1 MLRDQSCETDKFFN
15 GPSYHLNRKSLILC
29 GGWPYLNPRKRKI
42 IWWTINLAIFT
53 AWVPELI
60 YIIEIFDD
68 TQKVIYCTMAFLI
81 SYLAF
86 CASVNAV
93 VNHNSMKQV
102 LDSLKDNWNDL
113 QNDEEREIFEK
124 YANFGKIFT
133 IGLSGTNASH
143 FHLAIIELHNF
154 SVCYFGNLSLYFV
167 SPLIPSMLHYRA
179 TGNWTT
185 PEKNF
190 LEVEYF
196 VDPVKYY
203 WHIYVHGAQAGTWV
217 VCVLTAYDSF
227 FIVLVQH
234 CCGMFAVLGYDKF
247 NFEKFA
253 IENEVRGLCRY
264 KIQKMDKEIYD
275 YRHDRQSVVEKI
287 EKIVMYHLHC
297 LKFAKKIEDFFC
309 MQMIQ
314 QIMIN
319 TIIISVCGSQAIK
332 LADDSLQETF
342 RYAYLSC
349 STIFRLTIFNI
360 LGQSVFD
367 QSLRKRPALQSLGC
381 QDTLLESYYL
391 FDANENCDVLLH
403 DDYPNVMRCLFLMI
417 KAQAIIIRH

>member
-133 IGLSGTNASH
+133 IGLS
-143 FHLAIIELHNF
+143 
-154 SVCYFGNLSLYFV
+154 VCYFGNLSLYFV

-234 CCGMFAVLGYDKF
+234 CCGMFAVLG
-247 NFEKFA
+247 
-253 IENEVRGLCRY
+253 Y

-367 QSLRKRPALQSLGC
+367 QSLRVYDHLIYTSWYEYPTETRKLFIILYNRSAQPCNLSGAKILCLNLITYS
-381 QDTLLESYYL
+381 TLMRTAMSY
-391 FDANENCDVLLH
+391 C
-403 DDYPNVMRCLFLMI
+403 MMI
-417 KAQAIIIRH
+417 IQTL

>member
-1 MLRDQSCETDKFFN
+1 MLRDQNLETDKFFN
-15 GPSYHLNRKSLILC
+15 GPLYHLNRKSLILV
-29 GGWPYLNPRKRKI
+29 GGWPYLNPRKREI
-42 IWWTINLAIFT
+42 IWCTLNLAIFT

-86 CASVNAV
+86 CASVNAA

-124 YANFGKIFT
+124 YANFGKIFS
-133 IGLSGTNASH
+133 IGLSA
-143 FHLAIIELHNF
+143 
-154 SVCYFGNLSLYFV
+154 CYTGNLSLYFV
-167 SPLIPSMLHYRA
+167 SPLIPSMLHFRA

-185 PEKNF
+185 PERNF
-190 LEVEYF
+190 VEVEYF

-217 VCVLTAYDSF
+217 VCLLMAYDSL

-234 CCGMFAVLGYDKF
+234 CCGMFAVLGYVIKLTL
-247 NFEKFA
+247 
-253 IENEVRGLCRY
+253 ENSYTIGM
-264 KIQKMDKEIYD
+264 MDKEVHD
-275 YRHDRQSVVEKI
+275 HRHDQQLVVEKI

-297 LKFAKKIEDFFC
+297 LKFAKKIENSFC

-332 LADDSLQETF
+332 LADESLQESL
-342 RYAYLSC
+342 RYSFLAG
-349 STIFRLTIFNI
+349 TAIFRLTIFNI
-360 LGQSVFD
+360 LGQSVYD
-367 QSLRKRPALQSLGC
+367 QSLRVHDYLMYTTWYEYPMETRKSFIILYKRSAKPCNLTA
-381 QDTLLESYYL
+381 
-391 FDANENCDVLLH
+391 AKIV
-403 DDYPNVMRCLFLMI
+403 CLNLITHTKLM
-417 KAQAIIIRH
+417 KTAMTYFMMIIQTS